1 MNPQNKTLRIKD
13 SSRIKDLKD
22 EHNTQ
27 YTTESPVTVHSV
39 PSGQD
44 PATVHPWLL
53 SSKLAAAVVVTPE
66 QAGAA
71 SHAGAD
77 TPLRLYTARVG

>member
-1 MNPQNKTLRIKD
+1 M
-13 SSRIKDLKD
+13 
-22 EHNTQ
+22 
-27 YTTESPVTVHSV
+27 HSV

-77 TPLRLYTARVG
+77 TPLRLYTARAGEV

>member
-1 MNPQNKTLRIKD
+1 M
-13 SSRIKDLKD
+13 
-22 EHNTQ
+22 
-27 YTTESPVTVHSV
+27 TVQSV
-39 PSGQD
+39 PPGQD

-53 SSKLAAAVVVTPE
+53 SSALDAAVVVTPE

-77 TPLRLYTARVG
+77 TPLRLYTARAGEVQSCQRNFAKLNSARRRTLLGPSLC